1 MLVKHPSKPYN
12 PDIAN
17 AFFRSGYVEAWG
29 RGIEKI
35 TTQCVEA
42 GLPKPI
48 FNVEGNDFWAIFR
61 RDRFNEQSLR
71 ELGLNE
77 RQIDAL
83 LFYKNKKEITGFEYA
98 ERYEIAE
105 RTARADLAE
114 LVEKQ
119 VLTKIGE
126 TKSVKY
132 IFIAE

>member
-1 MLVKHPSKPYN
+1 LLAKHPSKPYN

-48 FNVEGNDFWAIFR
+48 FNVEGNDFWAVFR
-61 RDRFNEQSLR
+61 RDIYNKEELSK
-71 ELGLNE
+71 LGLNE

-83 LFYKNKKEITGFEYA
+83 IYFKSKGEITSSEYA
-98 ERYEIAE
+98 EKYNISD
-105 RTARADLAE
+105 RTARTDLIE
-114 LVEKQ
+114 LVDKRLIVKQ
-119 VLTKIGE
+119 GEYKTTKF
-126 TKSVKY
+126 Y
-132 IFIAE
+132 L